1 MNSEILKQLD
11 GYDNVI
17 NEREVLK
24 RYGYDYRLDR
34 GFVRKYLERL
44 HPRYITTKIIDIIE
58 ETPSTKT
65 LRLDSVEKYLPPFQ
79 AGQYISVNVD
89 IDGIITSRPYSIS
102 S

>member
-34 GFVRKYLERL
+34 GFVKKYLERL
-44 HPRYITTKIIDIIE
+44 HPRHITTKIIDIIE
-58 ETPSTKT
+58 KTPSTKT
-65 LRLDSVEKYLPPFQ
+65 LRLLQ
-79 AGQYISVNVD
+79 
-89 IDGIITSRPYSIS
+89 
-102 S
+102 